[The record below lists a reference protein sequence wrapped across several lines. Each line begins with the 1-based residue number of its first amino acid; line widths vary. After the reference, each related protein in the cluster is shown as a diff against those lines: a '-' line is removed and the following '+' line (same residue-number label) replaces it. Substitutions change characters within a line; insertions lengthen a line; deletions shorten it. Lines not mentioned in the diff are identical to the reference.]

1 MMMVIIVEVLSFFPK
16 IKTEKM
22 RAVKKVSERFV
33 WEQCAEKKRVRAAWG
48 GSKCGLRRSR
58 GRMMREAKRATCKA
72 GVLPREGAEGSYVA
86 FG

>member
-1 MMMVIIVEVLSFFPK
+1 MVMIVSVLSFLPK

-33 WEQCAEKKRVRAAWG
+33 GEQCAEKNVSERLGG

-58 GRMMREAKRATCKA
+58 WRMMSEAKRATCKA
-72 GVLPREGAEGSYVA
+72 GVLSREVAEGSYAV